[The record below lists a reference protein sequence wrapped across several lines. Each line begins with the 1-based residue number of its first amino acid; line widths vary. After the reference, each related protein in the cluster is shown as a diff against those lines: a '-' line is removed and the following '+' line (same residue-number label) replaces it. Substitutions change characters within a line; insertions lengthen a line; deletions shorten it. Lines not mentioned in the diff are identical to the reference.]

1 MPDSKIVRY
10 EHHENEVAVRKN
22 LKGKHRQYCLC
33 FTCGN
38 FNMKDPEKKCKIA
51 DELYQFCVKH
61 GLTTPVWEC
70 PYYI

>member
-38 FNMKDPEKKCKIA
+38 FNMKDPEKK
-51 DELYQFCVKH
+51 
-61 GLTTPVWEC
+61 
-70 PYYI
+70 